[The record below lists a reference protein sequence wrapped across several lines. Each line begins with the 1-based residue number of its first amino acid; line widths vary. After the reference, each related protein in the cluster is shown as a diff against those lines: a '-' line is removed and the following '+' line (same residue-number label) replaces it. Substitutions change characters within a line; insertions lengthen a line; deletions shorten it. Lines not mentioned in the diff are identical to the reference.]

1 MSIMDTQYRT
11 PEEFKDI
18 APIDDCDFNEK
29 ISQLVKEPGFEHA
42 IRYVMPD
49 VEYPKFAEG
58 LLQINNKRD
67 FQQMVVAPFLGM
79 LAQKTTS
86 GLSISGIENID
97 TSECY
102 TFITNHRDIVLDAS
116 FLNMLLWQN
125 GLPTTEIAIGDNLL
139 VYEWISDL
147 VKLNKSFIVKRNLKM
162 LQALSAAKQLSS
174 YIHHA
179 INEKHESVWI
189 AQREGRSK
197 DSNDFTQESLIKMI
211 GLAGGG
217 TLAENLKQ
225 INLLPVSIS
234 YEYDPNDYLKAREFL
249 LKQKDPNFKKSQQ
262 DDLLSMETGIMQY
275 KGHVHFEVGK
285 CVTSNLDALPSET
298 DKAEV
303 LKTACKSIDDMIHA
317 GYYIYPI
324 NYIAYDK
331 LNETTEFVQH
341 YTQEEVVAFDKY
353 IQKQLAQI
361 NDIPDLSDDDMQYL
375 RQMMLTMYANPLK
388 NKLNVTQ

>member
-1 MSIMDTQYRT
+1 MNNQYTT

-18 APIDDCDFNEK
+18 APFDDCDFSDK
-29 ISQLVKEPGFEHA
+29 MAQLVKEPGFEHA
-42 IRYVMPD
+42 IKYVMPD
-49 VEYPKFAEG
+49 ADYPKFVEG
-58 LLQINNKRD
+58 LLQIKNKQE
-67 FQQMVVAPFLGM
+67 FQYMIVAPFLEILM
-79 LAQKTTS
+79 KKTTS
-86 GLSISGIENID
+86 GLSISGVENISKD
-97 TSECY
+97 KCY
-102 TFITNHRDIVLDAS
+102 TYISNHRDIVLDAS
-116 FLNMLLWQN
+116 FLNMLLWKN
-125 GLPTTEIAIGDNLL
+125 GFLTTEIAIGDNLL

-162 LQALSAAKQLSS
+162 LKALEAAKQLSK

-217 TLAENLKQ
+217 SLLENLKH

-249 LKQKDPNFKKSQQ
+249 LKQRDPEYKKTQR
-262 DDLLSMETGIMQY
+262 DDLFSMETGLLQY
-275 KGHVHFEVGK
+275 KGHVHFTVGK
-285 CVTSNLDALPSET
+285 CINSELDKISSTADRVEILS
-298 DKAEV
+298 V
-303 LKTACKSIDDMIHA
+303 ACKSIDDMIHG

-331 LNETTEFVQH
+331 LEGKQQFAEN
-341 YTQEEVVAFDKY
+341 YTIEEVEAFDKY
-353 IQKQLAQI
+353 IDNQLAKI
-361 NDIPDLSDDDMQYL
+361 DDIPDLSEDDMSYM
-375 RQMMLTMYANPLK
+375 RQMILTMYANPLK

>member
-1 MSIMDTQYRT
+1 MNIQYTT

-18 APIDDCDFNEK
+18 APIDDCEFSAK
-29 ISQLVKEPGFEHA
+29 MAQLVKEPGFEHA
-42 IRYVMPD
+42 IKYAMPD
-49 VEYPKFAEG
+49 VDYPKFVAG

-67 FQQMVVAPFLGM
+67 FQSMIIAPFLEM
-79 LAQKTTS
+79 LEKKTTS
-86 GLSISGIENID
+86 GLTISGIENID
-97 TSECY
+97 KEKCY
-102 TFITNHRDIVLDAS
+102 TFISNHRDIVLDAS
-116 FLNMLLWQN
+116 FLNVLLWRN
-125 GLPTTEIAIGDNLL
+125 NVPTTEIAIGNNLL
-139 VYEWISDL
+139 IFEWISDL
-147 VKLNKSFIVKRNLKM
+147 VRLNKSFIVKRNLRM
-162 LQALSAAKQLSS
+162 LQALQAAKQLSS
-174 YIHHA
+174 YIHYA

-217 TLAENLKQ
+217 SIAENLKQ

-249 LKQKDPNFKKSQQ
+249 LKEKDPNFKKSQR
-262 DDLLSMETGIMQY
+262 DDLLSMETGLMQY

-285 CVTSNLDALPSET
+285 CVTPNLEALSIDA

-303 LKTACKSIDDMIHA
+303 LKVACNSIDDMIHA

-331 LNETTEFVQH
+331 LEGTQEFIQH
-341 YTQEEVVAFDKY
+341 YSQEEVVAFEEY
-353 IQKQLAQI
+353 MQKQLAKI
-361 NDIPDLSDDDMQYL
+361 NDIPDMSDEDMQYL
-375 RQMMLTMYANPLK
+375 QQMMLTMYANPLK